1 MNFVKNGGFTMQI
14 MGIEATNI
22 VVEWGY
28 KGCPQR
34 WRLGKPGGPDLGQ
47 FQSSKGYIYSMKP
60 GPLGRL
66 CGGVYHIADI
76 LEIEWE

>member
-1 MNFVKNGGFTMQI
+1 MVYPSRMGIEAMNFVKNGGFTMQI

-34 WRLGKPGGPDLGQ
+34 
-47 FQSSKGYIYSMKP
+47 
-60 GPLGRL
+60 
-66 CGGVYHIADI
+66 
-76 LEIEWE
+76 